1 MKRFVE
7 TIMHNAELTEKLKK
21 VPLFDG
27 TRKELLSEAVSAS
40 VLYDYERGAEISSE
54 KPALFV
60 VISGCVCVRR
70 TEGSHTVLL
79 NTIKEGGVFG
89 AAQLFCDEKAFSS
102 VRAACACTCLQMPK
116 TAVAALLKNDFAFT
130 QNYVT
135 FLSDR
140 IRFLNKKIA
149 SFTAGSGEQT
159 LAGYL
164 LSQTAKDGVVTLDRN
179 MSALASSL
187 NLSRPTLYRA
197 FISLAEQGII
207 EKNGK
212 EVRIISAKKLE
223 NI

>member
-1 MKRFVE
+1 MKHKSE
-7 TIMHNAELTEKLKK
+7 KIMQNAEITEKLKN
-21 VPLFDG
+21 VPLFG
-27 TRKELLSEAVSAS
+27 NTNEERLLSAVSS
-40 VLYDYERGAEISSE
+40 SKLLHYGKGDEIVFK
-54 KPALFV
+54 KPALY
-60 VISGCVCVRR
+60 VIMSGYVRVYR

-89 AAQLFCDEKAFSS
+89 AAQLFCEEAAFSS
-102 VRAACACTCLQMPK
+102 VKAACACTCLQMPK
-116 TAVAALLKNDFAFT
+116 AAVCGLLQNDFAFT
-130 QNYVT
+130 ENYVT

-149 SFTAGSGEQT
+149 SFTAGNGEQT

-164 LSQTAKDGVVTLDRN
+164 LSQPAEDGVVTLDKN

-197 FISLAEQGII
+197 FISLSEQGLI

>member
-1 MKRFVE
+1 MQ
-7 TIMHNAELTEKLKK
+7 IAELTEKLKNI
-21 VPLFDG
+21 PLFSG
-27 TRKELLSEAVSAS
+27 TNEDRLFSAVSAS
-40 VLYDYERGAEISSE
+40 KLINYEKGGEIASD
-54 KPALFV
+54 KPALYV
-60 VISGCVCVRR
+60 VLDGYVSVYR

-79 NTIKEGGVFG
+79 NTIREGGVFG
-89 AAQLFCDEKAFSS
+89 AAQLFCEDKAFSS
-102 VRAACACTCLQMPK
+102 VKAACACSFLQIPK
-116 TAVAALLKNDFAFT
+116 TAVAGLLKTDFAFT
-130 QNYVT
+130 LNYVS

-149 SFTAGSGEQT
+149 SFTAGNGEQT
-159 LAGYL
+159 LAGFL
-164 LSQTAKDGVVTLDRN
+164 LSQPAVNGVVTLDRN